1 MHYRDELAGA
11 AEEAKDKSHAEKYR
25 QVFTNAECFC
35 KNQGGGDYLRASVVF
50 DFPCDGTGNRSS
62 GTATCTTEPC

>member
-1 MHYRDELAGA
+1 MHYRDEMTGA

-25 QVFTNAECFC
+25 QVFTNAERFC
-35 KNQGGGDYLRASVVF
+35 KDQGSGAYLRTSVVF
-50 DFPCDGTGNRSS
+50 DFPCDGTGNLFS